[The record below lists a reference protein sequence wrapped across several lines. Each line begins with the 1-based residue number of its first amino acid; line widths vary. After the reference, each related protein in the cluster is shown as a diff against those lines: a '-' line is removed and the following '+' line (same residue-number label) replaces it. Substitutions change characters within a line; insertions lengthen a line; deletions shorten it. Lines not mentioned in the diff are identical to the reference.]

1 MGLGIKEETK
11 ELESLLKITKPIEQ
25 AVIAPAVDSAP
36 EELGEPEPLF
46 TIDYEK
52 EKKRLMKRARAT
64 VKKLVRLI
72 IPPQMIEDDFVKDKI
87 EQDADQLSSL
97 YWQKECIEIM
107 QKTLM
112 ETVSHGNASP
122 RYFETFSQISKN
134 HSDIADQISKFE
146 TFIRKNYTDIKYDI
160 KDREDELNLLGGASQ
175 VPQLESKKQD
185 DGGILITSTKD
196 FIKNAKEEKIKF
208 LKAKNQKDDVLD
220 VDEVK

>member
-1 MGLGIKEETK
+1 
-11 ELESLLKITKPIEQ
+11 
-25 AVIAPAVDSAP
+25 
-36 EELGEPEPLF
+36 
-46 TIDYEK
+46 
-52 EKKRLMKRARAT
+52 
-64 VKKLVRLI
+64 
-72 IPPQMIEDDFVKDKI
+72 MIEDDFVKDKI

-160 KDREDELNLLGGASQ
+160 KDREDELNLLGGQQ
-175 VPQLESKKQD
+175 VPQLEAKKQD
-185 DGGILITSTKD
+185 DGILITSTKD
-196 FIKNAKEEKIKF
+196 FIKNAKTEKIKF